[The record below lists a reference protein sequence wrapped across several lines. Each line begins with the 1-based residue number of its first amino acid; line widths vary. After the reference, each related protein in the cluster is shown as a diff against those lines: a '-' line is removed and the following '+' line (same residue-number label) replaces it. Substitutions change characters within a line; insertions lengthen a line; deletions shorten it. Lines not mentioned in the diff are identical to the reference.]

1 MQMCEWDNL
10 GNLDFLQKQ
19 LKSNDDYI
27 SPFSTLA
34 VEDNPKNNLGEFGK
48 NLSGGE
54 IQRIAIAR
62 ALFRKPELIVLDEA
76 TSSLDIQTEKR
87 IIDNL
92 NKIIKDKIIFMVAH
106 RLTSL
111 KYCNK
116 LLIIDNGVVVDFGN
130 TNRILNKHKELKKL
144 FKHKK

>member
-1 MQMCEWDNL
+1 M
-10 GNLDFLQKQ
+10 
-19 LKSNDDYI
+19 
-27 SPFSTLA
+27 
-34 VEDNPKNNLGEFGK
+34 
-48 NLSGGE
+48 
-54 IQRIAIAR
+54 
-62 ALFRKPELIVLDEA
+62 IVLDEA

-116 LLIIDNGVVVDFGN
+116 LLIIDNGVVIDFGN